1 MKKLDEQERQAAE
14 VIAVEMADKN
24 RVQTARVVAR
34 ALHGQQGRRAAVQEK
49 KSVFGL
55 EEISALVAPA
65 AAKGVAAT
73 EYVKFHGAARCIP
86 FALGSILEFP
96 RRPILAPPGMRRY
109 RPFDASPGLGRGRLL
124 RIPPHGRTGRCHEL
138 ARGAPQADDDKGENP
153 SCFLAPL

>member
-24 RVQTARVVAR
+24 RVQTTRVVAR
-34 ALHGQQGRRAAVQEK
+34 ALHSQQGRGAAVQK
-49 KSVFGL
+49 KVSLIGFDEVC
-55 EEISALVAPA
+55 ALVAPA
-65 AAKGVAAT
+65 AAKSVAAA

-109 RPFDASPGLGRGRLL
+109 PE
-124 RIPPHGRTGRCHEL
+124 IEN
-138 ARGAPQADDDKGENP
+138 DKEENP